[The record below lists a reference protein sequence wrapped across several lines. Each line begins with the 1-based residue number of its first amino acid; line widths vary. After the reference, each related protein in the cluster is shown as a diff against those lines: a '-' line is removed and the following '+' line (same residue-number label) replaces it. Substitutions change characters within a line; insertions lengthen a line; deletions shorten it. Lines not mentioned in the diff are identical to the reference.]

1 MPKNR
6 TLIETRKIIYAIDG
20 VCFQS
25 HVNMRK
31 CYLPC
36 GYFIEMLFSGKYT
49 GKYSVKNKNLSLL
62 VTFSSFDIL
71 LVTLLVEMITQCR
84 YISQHIWFQNF

>member
-36 GYFIEMLFSGKYT
+36 GYFIEMLFS
-49 GKYSVKNKNLSLL
+49 
-62 VTFSSFDIL
+62 
-71 LVTLLVEMITQCR
+71 
-84 YISQHIWFQNF
+84 